1 MNKNNLYINTDA
13 LIAES
18 YINSNAF
25 HDITNIRHVKFDDD
39 GKKYICYVSSD
50 IIDPKEIEKEIQ
62 KQIKQEKLIEKFFK
76 HFNFEFNNQN

>member
-1 MNKNNLYINTDA
+1 MKKNNLYINTDG
-13 LIAES
+13 LIAEL

-25 HDITNIRHVKFDDD
+25 HDITNIRYVKFD

-50 IIDPKEIEKEIQ
+50 ITNPKEIEKEIE
-62 KQIKQEKLIEKFFK
+62 KQIKQKKLVEKFFK